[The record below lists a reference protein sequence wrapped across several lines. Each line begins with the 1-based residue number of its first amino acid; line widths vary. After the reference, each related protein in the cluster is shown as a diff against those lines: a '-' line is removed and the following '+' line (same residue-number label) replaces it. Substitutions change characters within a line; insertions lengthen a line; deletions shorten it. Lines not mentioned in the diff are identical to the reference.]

1 MKAEHKRGNAP
12 VDRRARLVNGQYL
25 KKAHKLDMKYNS
37 VGGVECGPMENAIR
51 SRGEVC
57 GLAFGSVGEAS
68 ADVHRLA
75 RVCADEI
82 AGRPRTGANGGQNC
96 TPSTRPERKLLGR
109 ITTHNQDD

>member
-57 GLAFGSVGEAS
+57 GLAFGSAGEATS
-68 ADVHRLA
+68 TKRADVCIA
-75 RVCADEI
+75 VCA
-82 AGRPRTGANGGQNC
+82 GRTRGGQALRDGEMC
-96 TPSTRPERKLLGR
+96 GTPRVSWEPM
-109 ITTHNQDD
+109 QDTDAG

>member
-1 MKAEHKRGNAP
+1 MRERTSSRY
-12 VDRRARLVNGQYL
+12 DRRARLVNGQYL

-57 GLAFGSVGEAS
+57 GLAFGSAGEAS

-75 RVCADEI
+75 RACADEI
-82 AGRPRTGANGGQNC
+82 AGGGGSAGV
-96 TPSTRPERKLLGR
+96 PSTRIRSTKRRTLRVELNLFASVLQR
-109 ITTHNQDD
+109 